1 MSNKLLISAVVIS
14 VIWLTE
20 NVLIGSEVFAGE
32 EIMLRTIRDG
42 GFSFLILVEVFK
54 KAVGLVFV
62 VKPMLLVKITEMETF
77 A

>member
-20 NVLIGSEVFAGE
+20 DMLIGSKVFAGE
-32 EIMLRTIRDG
+32 KITLRAIRDG

-54 KAVGLVFV
+54 KTVSLD
-62 VKPMLLVKITEMETF
+62 
-77 A
+77 